1 MDNSIQESGYV
12 HNSYGHQMFGWIW
25 NTFFPSWAKLLFVF
39 ILFTQGLGTDILIFT
54 LTSVDHFLIGSARK
68 MSTAILGR
76 GYFWGS
82 SFRFFFF
89 FVFGGNPRPGGLRVP
104 SIKATTSSEMNLFR
118 LVLPEIHF
126 ILSFWGLKD
135 KNVTP
140 ALVRPPN
147 SKRMFTRDPGL
158 LILSPPNCWRYVCTY
173 SNLLL
178 CTTPHTCTGKGSRL

>member
-76 GYFWGS
+76 SYFWGS
-82 SFRFFFF
+82 SFCFCFF
-89 FVFGGNPRPGGLRVP
+89 FVFGGNPIPGGLRVP

-135 KNVTP
+135 KKCHTGPSPTSEFEKDVYSGP
-140 ALVRPPN
+140 RLVDFIPPKLLALC
-147 SKRMFTRDPGL
+147 MYIQQFTAMYHAAHMYRE
-158 LILSPPNCWRYVCTY
+158 RV
-173 SNLLL
+173 
-178 CTTPHTCTGKGSRL
+178 

>member
-1 MDNSIQESGYV
+1 MSEAIVCFYSFYSRAWHWYTYFYFNISWSFPNRVSSEDV
-12 HNSYGHQMFGWIW
+12 DGHTGPGLFLRV
-25 NTFFPSWAKLLFVF
+25 LL
-39 ILFTQGLGTDILIFT
+39 
-54 LTSVDHFLIGSARK
+54 S
-68 MSTAILGR
+68 
-76 GYFWGS
+76 
-82 SFRFFFF
+82 FFFF